1 MQKDLSLKSYHYHLP
16 EENIAQSPADKRDH
30 SKLMVY
36 NRTSNTVQ
44 HKVFN
49 NIVDYIKPGDMLV
62 VNNTKV
68 FPARLDGFKESGGK
82 VEVFL
87 LELPQQDENDI
98 FHSTA
103 LLKAS
108 RKPKIDSQI
117 IINEH
122 LSCKV
127 VEQLEGGKAKLAFII
142 ANHQDLYEIL
152 NNTGDVPLPPYIKR
166 DGKTTE
172 SDKERYQTVYAQK
185 PGAVA
190 APTAGLHF
198 TEELLA
204 DLQQNNIIIG
214 NITLHVGYG
223 TFAPVRTDNIEEHQ
237 IHHEYITVPEETV
250 EQIKNTKENG
260 GKVWAVGTTSVRALE
275 YAAKENDG
283 DLTVTEGWCDLY
295 IYPGFTFNVV
305 DNLITNFH
313 LPDSSLMFL
322 VSALCGRENLL
333 KTYQTAIEENYRFF
347 SYGDAMA
354 IIG

>member
-1 MQKDLSLKSYHYHLP
+1 MQKDLCLKSYHYHLP

-30 SKLMVY
+30 SKLMIY
-36 NRTSNTVQ
+36 KKSSSTTE

-49 NIVDYIKPGDMLV
+49 NIIDYIKPGDMLV

-87 LELPQQDENDI
+87 LELPYKDANGEFI
-98 FHSTA
+98 STA

-108 RKPKIDSQI
+108 RKPKVGSQI
-117 IINEH
+117 IISDNFR
-122 LSCKV
+122 CRV
-127 VEQLEGGKAKLAFII
+127 NEQLEGGKAKLALI
-142 ANHQDLYEIL
+142 ADDQQDIYELL

-166 DGKTTE
+166 DGRTSQE
-172 SDKERYQTVYAQK
+172 DKERYQTVYAQA

-198 TEELLA
+198 TNELL
-204 DLQQNNIIIG
+204 DSLQQNNVTIG

-223 TFAPVRTDNIEEHQ
+223 TFAPVRSDNIEEHQ
-237 IHHEYITVPEETV
+237 IHHEYITVPQNTV
-250 EQIKNTKENG
+250 EQIEETKKNG

-275 YAAKENDG
+275 YAAKENKG
-283 DLTVTEGWCDLY
+283 ELIATEGWCDLY
-295 IYPGFTFNVV
+295 IYPGFTFNVI

-333 KTYQTAIEENYRFF
+333 EAYQTAIAENYRFF

-354 IIG
+354 IMD

>member
-1 MQKDLSLKSYHYHLP
+1 MQKDLCLQSYHYHLP

-30 SKLMVY
+30 SKLMIY
-36 NRTSNTVQ
+36 NRSVNTIE

-49 NIVDYIKPGDMLV
+49 NIIDYIKPGDMLV

-87 LELPQQDENDI
+87 LQLPQKDETGDYI
-98 FHSTA
+98 STA

-108 RKPKIDSQI
+108 RKPKVDSQI
-117 IINEH
+117 IINENFK
-122 LSCKV
+122 CKV
-127 VEQLEGGKAKLAFII
+127 IEQLEGGKVKLALI
-142 ANHQDLYEIL
+142 AHGQYDLYEML
-152 NNTGDVPLPPYIKR
+152 NEAGDVPLPPYIKR
-166 DGKTTE
+166 DGKTTD
-172 SDKERYQTVYAQK
+172 SDKERYQTVYAQN

-198 TEELLA
+198 TKELL
-204 DLQQNNIIIG
+204 DTLQQNNVTIG

-223 TFAPVRTDNIEEHQ
+223 TFAPVRSDNIKEHQ
-237 IHHEYITVPEETV
+237 IHHEYITVPKETV
-250 EQIKNTKENG
+250 QQIEKTKNNG
-260 GKVWAVGTTSVRALE
+260 GKIWAVGTTSVRALE

-283 DLTVTEGWCDLY
+283 KLVATAGWCDLY
-295 IYPGFTFNVV
+295 IYPSFSFKVI

-313 LPDSSLMFL
+313 LPNSSLMFL
-322 VSALCGRENLL
+322 VSAFCGRENLL
-333 KTYQTAIEENYRFF
+333 EAYQTAITEKYRFF